1 MNSTRVSLDTDT
13 LPSVNGYVIPIT
25 SVEPGSDADELFVL
39 TAVGTATGA
48 ESGTAPDELFAL
60 RVLGTAFCFRVA
72 DFKTFAV
79 LVGVVG
85 LSTALGLAGM
95 SLEAADVTFAAGDDP
110 ACARVGS

>member
-25 SVEPGSDADELFVL
+25 SVEPGSDADELLVL
-39 TAVGTATGA
+39 TPLGTATGA
-48 ESGTAPDELFAL
+48 ESGTASDELFAL
-60 RVLGTAFCFRVA
+60 RVLGTALCFRVP
-72 DFKTFAV
+72 DFGTFAV

-85 LSTALGLAGM
+85 LSTALELAVM
-95 SLEAADVTFAAGDDP
+95 SWEAADVTVAGGDDP